1 MLKYKL
7 LLFLFQ
13 IKLSL
18 CNCHTEIRQSGFVKG
33 KRYSKTIQIGQ
44 MPSLVNEGSGL
55 VKSLHKNT
63 LLTHNDG
70 GGKPELY
77 EVDST
82 GNLLATIQ
90 VPTAQNTDWEELTQ
104 DKNGNLYIGDIGNN
118 QNQRT
123 DLVIYK
129 VSPNKGDAPAIEQ
142 IKIKYQHQK
151 PKQSEPT
158 IYDCEAMVWLQDSLF
173 LFSKNRGNDH
183 FVRLYALPA
192 HAGNYALVP
201 KDSIYLKTQVTGA
214 AVRPDGKELAV
225 LTYGK
230 IFLFDITNKSLCF
243 AKPTKCIKFARHQAE
258 AITYWDKAN
267 LLITNEQRQIFW
279 LHLKN

>member
-18 CNCHTEIRQSGFVKG
+18 CNCHTEIHQSGFVKG
-33 KRYSKTIQIGQ
+33 KRYAKTKQIGQ

-55 VKSLHKNT
+55 VKLLHKNT

-82 GNLLATIQ
+82 GQLLTTIPIPAT
-90 VPTAQNTDWEELTQ
+90 QNVDWEELTQ
-104 DKNGNLYIGDIGNN
+104 DPTGNLYIGDIGNN
-118 QNQRT
+118 QNKRT

-129 VSPNKGDAPAIEQ
+129 TSINGVTNPEP
-142 IKIKYQHQK
+142 IKVKYQHQK
-151 PKQSEPT
+151 QDQSEAT
-158 IYDCEAMVWLQDSLF
+158 IYDCEAMVWHQDSLF

-214 AVRPDGKELAV
+214 AIRPDGKELAV

-230 IFLFDITNKSLCF
+230 IFLFDITNGSLRF
-243 AKPTKCIKFARHQAE
+243 TKPTKCIKFARHQAE

>member
-33 KRYSKTIQIGQ
+33 KRYSKTTQIGQ

-90 VPTAQNTDWEELTQ
+90 APTAQNIDWEELTQ
-104 DKNGNLYIGDIGNN
+104 DSKGNLYIGDVGNN
-118 QNQRT
+118 QNQRN

-129 VSPNKGDAPAIEQ
+129 VLPNKGEAPIIEL
-142 IKIKYQHQK
+142 IKINYQHQK

-158 IYDCEAMVWLQDSLF
+158 IYDCEAMVWHQDSLF

-192 HAGNYALVP
+192 HADNYALVP

-214 AVRPDGKELAV
+214 AIRPDGKELAL

-230 IFLFDITNKSLCF
+230 VFLFDITNGSLRF
-243 AKPTKCIKFARHQAE
+243 TKPAKCIKFAHRQTE
-258 AITYWDKAN
+258 AITYWDNAN
-267 LLITNEQRQIFW
+267 LLITNEQRQIFR
-279 LHLKN
+279 LQLKN